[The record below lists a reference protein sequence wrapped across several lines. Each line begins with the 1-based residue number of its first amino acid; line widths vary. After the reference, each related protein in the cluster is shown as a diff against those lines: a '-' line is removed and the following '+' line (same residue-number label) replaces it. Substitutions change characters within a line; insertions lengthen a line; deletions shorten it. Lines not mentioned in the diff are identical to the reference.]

1 VRCGPRLFRD
11 VEERNEKA
19 VAGKVIWKSTGWEKN
34 FRGKFSSFSKP
45 GPTEYCTAPAVK
57 IQSGTHKKT
66 QYEDRDQVREE
77 GKTRVHKSSRTEMGS
92 VNRDGKDRP
101 GRLL

>member
-1 VRCGPRLFRD
+1 MRCGPRLFRD

-34 FRGKFSSFSKP
+34 SEGKISSFSKP
-45 GPTEYCTAPAVK
+45 GPTEYCTAPCEK

-77 GKTRVHKSSRTEMGS
+77 GKTRVHKSRRTEMGA
-92 VNRDGKDRP
+92 
-101 GRLL
+101 